1 LKILKYIFV
10 ISALL
15 TITLTSSAKTAA
27 GIWQLQGTN
36 SLKGAYQGELEL
48 RPNQDGST
56 DAIRLVTYQNYSFQG
71 YQVQEIWTGKA
82 RENSAGL
89 NLQFSLKK
97 ADHITRLGSLY
108 RDPSDFKTK
117 LDVQIQYVK
126 SNNVL
131 QSQFNDLETSVYTE
145 SLLGAPRAIGAKP
158 LWQDQRVKIDAKGPR
173 IPLIVRGVIKAI
185 KIKIEYDKDPFVKS
199 FSERPEFKNE
209 NPYLIF
215 DPTDYEFYQNNRNI
229 LRVNN
234 KVVDDISLTES
245 LVRRNAYAPTIEEK
259 AQGYEKNA
267 SERHIDTSG
276 MYVSLRVDDQDR
288 ILEEYAEG
296 DSTLWT
302 GMYVGSQAMRYKV
315 TKDPEALA
323 NVRRSLKAM
332 FLLLDIAGDPKEF
345 ARTVRTYDPKREMT
359 GRWRRGVGRYAHLD
373 WMSGGNN
380 DMLKGITH
388 SFIWATEVIPK
399 SEVEIWDQLREKSRR
414 LLQLKVLDE
423 KPQNKPVALG
433 LAALINEDAKLREQY
448 IKAYKSIRV
457 RMTGYNFNTDF
468 YWHGTADW
476 SGINLGIVGDI
487 TNITL
492 ADRLGATEIRDK
504 LRTRMMDTWVVFK
517 PARRHLQS
525 LATYGWA
532 YRFGARSKKF
542 DENSSDQE
550 FRQSVNLSIWGL
562 REIPYPRPTH
572 LDVSVDHSFNPE
584 WSLSPIPRLFW
595 KAVKKPEPP
604 VDYFYQGL
612 YDFPIF
618 EQDIFDSTFLWKSA
632 AFGYQVSHKN
642 GDEYAGI
649 DFLYAYWLCRYT
661 GIPLT
666 IF

>member
-1 LKILKYIFV
+1 LKIQKNIYV
-10 ISALL
+10 IGAFF
-15 TITLTSSAKTAA
+15 TLTFATRAIAVS
-27 GIWQLQGTN
+27 GIWQLQGHN
-36 SLKGAYQGELEL
+36 SHKGAYQGELEL
-48 RPNQDGST
+48 RPNKDGST
-56 DAIRLVTYQNYSFQG
+56 DAIRLVTYQDYVYQG

-82 RENSAGL
+82 KEDSSGL
-89 NLQFSLKK
+89 NLKFSLKK
-97 ADHITRLGSLY
+97 ADYISRLGTVT
-108 RDPSDFKTK
+108 RDPNDFKTK
-117 LDVQIQYVK
+117 LDVQVKFEK
-126 SNNVL
+126 SNSVL
-131 QSQFNDLETSVYTE
+131 HSQFRDLENSVYNET
-145 SLLGAPRAIGAKP
+145 LGVQRALGAKP
-158 LWQDQRVKIDAKGPR
+158 LWQNQRVKIDAKGPN

-199 FSERPEFKNE
+199 YSQRPEFINE
-209 NPYLIF
+209 TPYLIF
-215 DPTDYEFYQNNRNI
+215 DPTDYEFYQNNRNT

-234 KVVDDISLTES
+234 KVVDEISLTES

-259 AQGYEKNA
+259 AQGFEKNA
-267 SERHIDTSG
+267 SERHIDASG
-276 MYVSLRVDDQDR
+276 MYVSLRVDEQDR

-315 TKDPEALA
+315 TKDPEALV

-332 FLLLDIAGDPKEF
+332 FLLLDISGDPKEF
-345 ARTVRTYDPKREMT
+345 ARTVRAHNPNREMT

-388 SFIWATEVIPK
+388 SFMWATEVIPR
-399 SEVEIWDQLREKSRR
+399 SETEIWNQLREKSRR
-414 LLQLKVLDE
+414 LLQLNVLDE

-433 LAALINEDAKLREQY
+433 LAALINDDAKLRGQY
-448 IKAYKSIRV
+448 IKAYRSFRV

-504 LRTRMMDTWVVFK
+504 LRIRMMDTWLVYK
-517 PARRHLQS
+517 PARRHLQA

-532 YRFGARSKKF
+532 YRYGARSKKF
-542 DENSSDQE
+542 IKNSSDQE
-550 FRQSVNLSIWGL
+550 FKQSVQLSVWGL

-572 LDVSVDHSFNPE
+572 LDLSVDHSLSPE

-604 VDYFYQGL
+604 VSYFYQGL
-612 YDFPIF
+612 YDYPIF

-632 AFGYQVSHKN
+632 AFGYQVSHKA

-649 DFLYAYWLCRYT
+649 DYLYAYWLCRYT

-666 IF
+666 NP